1 MSLIRLLE
9 GIDMIKFRNIVI
21 KISIHPDSGLTGE
34 SQETVRQGIEDL
46 IIEDLFPFAED
57 WEYKIEVK

>member
-1 MSLIRLLE
+1 
-9 GIDMIKFRNIVI
+9 MIKFRNIVI